1 MRPARLVQLALQKGV
16 EQGALPTG
24 VQVFTQRVAD
34 ITAVAPC
41 LVVTTA
47 GGRFPD
53 ERFSRVA
60 SVVVD
65 AYADEA
71 ADAEDLA
78 ETARTVLLAAA
89 THGLGDVTT
98 TSAPTLTPEPG
109 RPVAR
114 CAAVY
119 AVQLDT
125 TPA

>member
-1 MRPARLVQLALQKGV
+1 MRPARLVQLALQAGS
-16 EQGALPTG
+16 LPTG

-34 ITAVAPC
+34 IAAVVPC

-60 SVVVD
+60 SIVVD
-65 AYADEA
+65 AYATAA

-98 TSAPTLTPEPG
+98 TSAPTLIPEPG